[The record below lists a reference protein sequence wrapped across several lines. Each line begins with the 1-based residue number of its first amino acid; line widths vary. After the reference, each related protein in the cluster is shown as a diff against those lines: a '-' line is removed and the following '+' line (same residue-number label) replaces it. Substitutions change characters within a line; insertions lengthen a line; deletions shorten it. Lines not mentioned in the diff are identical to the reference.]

1 MNYNLC
7 TYSIIAFCLGL
18 FLSCSPKD
26 ESSGIRD
33 LFQNEEP
40 VARVFDSYLYPSDL
54 KGLVS
59 PSASRKDSVD
69 MVKNYVDSWVRQQ
82 LMLQVADKNL
92 SSKQKDIEKRLKE
105 YENSLLIYMYENE
118 LVKQKLDTAITDIQ
132 IEAYYNEH
140 KNNFQLKT
148 NILKLLYVKLE
159 KESKFVD
166 SVRILI
172 QSNKIEER
180 RRLENYCYQY
190 AVNYIL
196 DDESWRPFDEV
207 IKQIPFEI
215 YSQEH
220 FLRHNK
226 YLKTSDSSYTYI
238 LFIKDYMI
246 KENNSPLEMV
256 RSNIKHIII
265 NKRKIAIIDSMYK
278 SLYQQAILNND
289 FEVNL

>member
-1 MNYNLC
+1 
-7 TYSIIAFCLGL
+7 
-18 FLSCSPKD
+18 
-26 ESSGIRD
+26 
-33 LFQNEEP
+33 
-40 VARVFDSYLYPSDL
+40 
-54 KGLVS
+54 
-59 PSASRKDSVD
+59 
-69 MVKNYVDSWVRQQ
+69 
-82 LMLQVADKNL
+82 MLQVADKNL